1 MTEPHFYKW
10 SKLPYNVSRSQ
21 CWGEVEESD
30 AAKERNDITWPCA
43 QPSQS
48 SPSFLLLWL
57 LAASCRARMVP
68 SSATNQRSPIL
79 AEDWRRQKSQHSR
92 NSQRRRCARGKVR
105 CKILILH
112 LLWREGQACHQHWKS
127 AHGVSLC
134 VTHTGRER
142 ETWGNFL
149 SVSFVWGSNQQS
161 EKTPHE
167 YSSDTRTADM
177 MQYKQTCLIMIN
189 CYRRLSWLIMINCNK
204 SMYIAGTNN
213 SR

>member
-1 MTEPHFYKW
+1 MTGPHFYKW

-48 SPSFLLLWL
+48 SPPFLLLWL

-142 ETWGNFL
+142 EMWRNFL
-149 SVSFVWGSNQQS
+149 SVSFV
-161 EKTPHE
+161 
-167 YSSDTRTADM
+167 
-177 MQYKQTCLIMIN
+177 
-189 CYRRLSWLIMINCNK
+189 
-204 SMYIAGTNN
+204 
-213 SR
+213 